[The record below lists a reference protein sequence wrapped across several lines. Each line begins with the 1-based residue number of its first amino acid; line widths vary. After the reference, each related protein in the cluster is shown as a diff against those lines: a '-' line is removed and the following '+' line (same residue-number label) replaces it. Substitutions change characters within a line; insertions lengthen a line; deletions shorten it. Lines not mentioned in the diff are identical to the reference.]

1 MSYKT
6 LSINRSDKV
15 CTMKFNRSE
24 KLNAFNTQMVL
35 ETQDALNEIADDHE
49 IKVLIITGEGKGFSA
64 GADLSDSTGMDDLS
78 NDRLV
83 YEGLVNGYK
92 PSLLKIMN
100 MPKPVIGAINGA
112 AAGIGSAF
120 ALACDLVV
128 MSDKAYIKQAFV
140 NIALIPDG
148 GLNWL
153 LTRTVGYRLAYEMA
167 IEGNNI
173 SANRCLELGLANKV
187 VAHDELMNASLIWA
201 ESLAK
206 KSSQSLRETKRV
218 MRMAMT
224 NDYETVFEQEAEA
237 NNELHGS
244 NDSLEA
250 IQAFFE
256 KREPNFD

>member
-6 LSINRSDKV
+6 LTVNTINKV
-15 CTMKFNRSE
+15 CKMRFNRPE
-24 KLNAFNTQMVL
+24 KLNAFDRQMVL
-35 ETQDALNEIADDHE
+35 ETQDALNHIADDNQ

-64 GADLSDSTGMDDLS
+64 GADLSDSSGMEDLS

-120 ALACDLVV
+120 ALACDLVI
-128 MSDKAYIKQAFV
+128 MSDRSYIKQAFV

-167 IEGNNI
+167 IEGNNVT
-173 SANRCLELGLANKV
+173 AQRCLELGLANKV
-187 VAHDELMNASLIWA
+187 VPHDDLMNASAEWA

-206 KSSQSLRETKRV
+206 KSSQSLRKTKRV

-224 NDYETVFEQEAEA
+224 NDYESVFEQEAEA

-244 NDSLEA
+244 KDSLEA